1 MFCSNSKCC
10 FSCLNLARYLGW
22 RLSAIIYEIPPRAD
36 ITQLIFIETISHLK
50 KAGEKEQEK
59 KSSKCE
65 AEVMLGWLCHLVI
78 RSSQAVISRGGYLAV
93 QSNWVLFMSETGNN
107 QTNILIK
114 YLCSVSEIDSG
125 IGISH
130 PIPLVALG
138 PCQFPTPIPWSLI
151 LWIFRSAE
159 IQCWRVKA
167 LLSLMRGHWKLGR
180 GHWEGDRLWSSE
192 ALAKKS
198 YFWSHKFYIKLF
210 NLNTFYV
217 LRFWPPNCLANKIHS
232 SVSFL
237 SVKNNRD
244 SDSLSMRYWFHFGQE
259 Q

>member
-10 FSCLNLARYLGW
+10 FSCLNLARCRGW

-125 IGISH
+125 IGGPRSLPVSNTYPMKPDTVNL
-130 PIPLVALG
+130 PICWNTLSKSERLG
-138 PCQFPTPIPWSLI
+138 FHWCGDTENWAEVIGKVTDFDPQKLSPKKV
-151 LWIFRSAE
+151 IF
-159 IQCWRVKA
+159 
-167 LLSLMRGHWKLGR
+167 GHT
-180 GHWEGDRLWSSE
+180 S
-192 ALAKKS
+192 
-198 YFWSHKFYIKLF
+198 FI
-210 NLNTFYV
+210 LNTFYV
-217 LRFWPPNCLANKIHS
+217 LRFWSTNCLANKIHS

>member
-1 MFCSNSKCC
+1 MFCSNLKCC
-10 FSCLNLARYLGW
+10 FSCLNLGRYLGW

-36 ITQLIFIETISHLK
+36 ITQLIFIDTSHLK

-159 IQCWRVKA
+159 IHCRRAKDLAFTDAGTLKIGQR
-167 LLSLMRGHWKLGR
+167 SLGR
-180 GHWEGDRLWSSE
+180 WQTLILRSSRQ
-192 ALAKKS
+192 KKL
-198 YFWSHKFYIKLF
+198 YLV
-210 NLNTFYV
+210 TQV
-217 LRFWPPNCLANKIHS
+217 L
-232 SVSFL
+232 
-237 SVKNNRD
+237 
-244 SDSLSMRYWFHFGQE
+244 Y
-259 Q
+259 